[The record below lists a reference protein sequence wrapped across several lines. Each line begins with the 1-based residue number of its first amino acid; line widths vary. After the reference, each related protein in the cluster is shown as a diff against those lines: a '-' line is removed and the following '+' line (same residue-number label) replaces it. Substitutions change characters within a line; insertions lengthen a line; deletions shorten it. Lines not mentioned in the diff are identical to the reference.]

1 MNKEGEIKGLRHD
14 ATMEYRL
21 RNFTVLLPKVIL
33 NQMRAAT
40 ITIIAGFKCMRFE
53 TFFLLRLQTYEG
65 PPDMIEFAGF
75 MEAECEEP
83 R

>member
-1 MNKEGEIKGLRHD
+1 M
-14 ATMEYRL
+14 MEYRL
-21 RNFTVLLPKVIL
+21 RNLTVLPLKVIL

-53 TFFLLRLQTYEG
+53 KFFLLRLQMYEG
-65 PPDMIEFAGF
+65 PLDMIEF